1 MLNRRCRAAGEGLFT
16 CSLNELNRNLSF
28 MKEEFGNPHIL
39 YSFIAALFL
48 SNPVFFYFEI
58 YEIDIYYEI
67 KFILT
72 AS

>member
-1 MLNRRCRAAGEGLFT
+1 
-16 CSLNELNRNLSF
+16 